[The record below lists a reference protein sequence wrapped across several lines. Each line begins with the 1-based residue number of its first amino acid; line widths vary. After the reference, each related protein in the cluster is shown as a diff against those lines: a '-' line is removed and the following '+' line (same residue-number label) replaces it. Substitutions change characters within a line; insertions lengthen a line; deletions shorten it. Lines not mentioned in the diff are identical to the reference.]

1 MAENRN
7 KEETS
12 KPSNHS
18 GRKQKQSYK
27 QKKNTNAKLIC
38 FNQRQVKSKST
49 TFWFISTQN
58 RDRKQPHN
66 SK

>member
-49 TFWFISTQN
+49 TF
-58 RDRKQPHN
+58 
-66 SK
+66 

>member
-7 KEETS
+7 KEKTS

-27 QKKNTNAKLIC
+27 QKQTLMQKLFALI
-38 FNQRQVKSKST
+38 KGK
-49 TFWFISTQN
+49 
-58 RDRKQPHN
+58 
-66 SK
+66 